1 MNTSPPQ
8 RAADA
13 ASRLLRWILL
23 LSRRLRRDGA
33 KDKLPFPAASLQILG
48 ILRERP
54 AATATELAAELGVK
68 KQSLTVLLSALHA
81 KRYLGR
87 HREPGDARRISLSL
101 TAAGRDVFLG
111 ALGVRRAVLE
121 RRIEE
126 NLSATEAADL
136 VRALPVLEKLL
147 REPGGEPGQRP

>member
-1 MNTSPPQ
+1 MNTPPQ

-13 ASRLLRWILL
+13 ASRLLRWLL
-23 LSRRLRRDGA
+23 PLSRSLRRDGA
-33 KDKLPFPAASLQILG
+33 KDKLPLPAVSLQILG

-81 KRYLGR
+81 KGYVGR
-87 HREPGDARRISLSL
+87 QKEPGDARRISLSL
-101 TAAGRDVFLG
+101 TCAGRDVFLG
-111 ALGVRRAVLE
+111 ALRVRRAILA

-126 NLSATEAADL
+126 NLSDTELADL
-136 VRALPVLEKLL
+136 VRVLPVLEKLL
-147 REPGGEPGQRP
+147 RGPGGESGQRP